1 MSYSEIIQRKRSTII
16 KIIADFSKICNG
28 CPVNRSFVRSGAG
41 LFFFILML
49 LGTAASGCAQSSS
62 NRIQTHKM
70 PPSLEDSAG
79 EPIRYIGEIN
89 TDKRY
94 YDGGLPHAVGVHHY
108 QTFRANRKD
117 PSEPGH
123 IGWTYNHQP
132 YLAYWNDRFYLQ
144 YLSGLIQEHEPP
156 TRLLLQTSADG
167 FHWDAPVVL
176 FPEYALPEIVYRDE
190 HIPEGTKAVMHQ
202 RMGFYV
208 APNGRLLASG
218 FYGFTATP
226 RRSPNAGNGLGR
238 VVREIYT
245 DGSFGPVYFI
255 RYNRH
260 AGWDESNT
268 NFPYYMASDDQGFRE
283 ACEALLSDPLVTLQW
298 WEEDRGEDGFYS
310 IDPSEVVDG
319 EYFSALITTSA
330 GAGKAFTYYR
340 RPDDVIVGIWKNRY
354 ASLSNDNGQTWTPIA
369 RNETLWTSGAK
380 TWGERTSD
388 GRFAIVHNQSATMR
402 NRFPMAALVGE
413 DGHIFDRI
421 YNLSGEVPPRRY
433 KGLWKNPGIQ
443 YFRGIYPGNGN
454 PSDNHM
460 WITYSVN
467 KEDIWISRIRVPITG
482 TVEEEVREDFETVH
496 AVSDLELWNIY
507 SPKWAP
513 VSVKQD
519 FETGNRF
526 LELRDEEPYDYASV
540 TRVFPEAAQKTIEF
554 RFQAKRIPQGHVVE
568 MEVQDQSGNRP
579 LKLAFDRRWISF
591 DIETVRVDPVEVDP
605 KQWNHVKLEIDCIKG
620 TYEVTLNGELYMD
633 NIPLNNRSPV
643 ESVER
648 MVFRTGPYR
657 NQVSSAYVEH
667 GIAAQ
672 AAFFSDDLPGSEY
685 KAPLIIFNLD
695 DIRTR

>member
-1 MSYSEIIQRKRSTII
+1 MIQDRQSTLKKVLECLSIYRKDSFCNRELFRYS
-16 KIIADFSKICNG
+16 A
-28 CPVNRSFVRSGAG
+28 A
-41 LFFFILML
+41 LFLCSLML
-49 LGTAASGCAQSSS
+49 LGPALSGCAQTSS
-62 NRIQTHKM
+62 NRLQTHKM
-70 PPSLEDSAG
+70 PPPVEETAD
-79 EPIRYIGEIN
+79 EPIRYTGDIN

-108 QTFRANRKD
+108 QTFRANRMD

-144 YLSGLIQEHEPP
+144 YLSGLLQEHEPP
-156 TRLLLQTSADG
+156 TRLLLQTSAG
-167 FHWDAPVVL
+167 GLHWDEPVVL
-176 FPEYALPEIVYRDE
+176 FPEYDLPEIVYRDE
-190 HIPEGTKAVMHQ
+190 HIPAGTQAVMHQ

-208 APNGRLLASG
+208 APNGRFLASG

-238 VVREIYT
+238 VVREIYN

-268 NFPYYMASDDQGFRE
+268 TFPYYKTSDDQGFLE

-298 WEEDRGEDGFYS
+298 WEEDRGEDGFYA

-354 ASLSNDNGQTWTPIA
+354 ASLSTDEGRTWTPIT
-369 RNETLWTSGAK
+369 RNESLWTSGAK

-388 GRFAIVHNQSATMR
+388 GRYAIVHNQSATMR

-413 DGHIFDRI
+413 DGYIFNRL
-421 YNLSGEVPPRRY
+421 YNLNGEVPPRRY
-433 KGLWKNPGIQ
+433 KGLWKNPGVQ

-454 PSDNHM
+454 PPGDHM

-482 TVEEEVREDFETVH
+482 SVEEEVREDFESVKSV
-496 AVSDLELWNIY
+496 ADLELWNIY

-513 VSVKQD
+513 VTVQENL
-519 FETGNRF
+519 ETGNRY
-526 LELRDEEPYDYASV
+526 LELRDEEPYNYASV
-540 TRVFPEAAQKTIEF
+540 TRVFPKAAKKTIEF

-568 MEVQDQSGNRP
+568 MEVQDQAGNRP
-579 LKLAFDRRWISF
+579 LKLAFDSRWMSF
-591 DIETVRVDPVEVDP
+591 DIETVRVDPIETDP
-605 KQWNHVKLEIDCIKG
+605 KRWNHVKLEIDCDTG
-620 TYEVTLNGELYMD
+620 TYAVTFNGKLYKD
-633 NIPLNNRSPV
+633 DIPLNERSPV

-648 MVFRTGPYR
+648 LVVRTGPYR

-672 AAFFSDDLPGSEY
+672 AAFFSDDLPGSEH